1 MYGSTPPPSGKSTT
15 SPETTILLYSD
26 WTKAVSPV
34 RLRDFDKSNGGSRD
48 QIVKSTKTRETWEQF
63 EHAQTKVT
71 FVWRKA
77 LGQHRP
83 KPDESSIC
91 QRRLTK
97 RMK

>member
-1 MYGSTPPPSGKSTT
+1 MGVAPPPPPGKSTT
-15 SPETTILLYSD
+15 FPETTILLYSD

-77 LGQHRP
+77 LGNIDLNRMSHRYVSGVLQN
-83 KPDESSIC
+83 E
-91 QRRLTK
+91 
-97 RMK
+97 